1 MENTSYTNYEKIRA
15 SRGLNDTQVSKMSG
29 VPRATFSDW
38 KAGRSKPKTDKLQL
52 IADVLQ
58 VSLITLTG
66 AQVDFEV
73 VLSDDERILI
83 EEYRNENA
91 NGRLHKY
98 ASALADM
105 KREGGL

>member
-1 MENTSYTNYEKIRA
+1 MGNTSYTNYEKIRA

-52 IADVLQ
+52 IAGVLQ
-58 VSLITLTG
+58 VSLPTLAG
-66 AQVDFEV
+66 VKLDYEFI
-73 VLSDDERILI
+73 LSNDEKILL
-83 EEYRNENA
+83 EEYRNETA

-98 ASALADM
+98 AAALADM
-105 KREGGL
+105 KRGGDL

>member
-38 KAGRSKPKTDKLQL
+38 KAGRSKTDKLQQ

-58 VSLITLTG
+58 VSLTTLTG

-83 EEYRNENA
+83 EEYRSESA

-105 KREGGL
+105 KRGGDL